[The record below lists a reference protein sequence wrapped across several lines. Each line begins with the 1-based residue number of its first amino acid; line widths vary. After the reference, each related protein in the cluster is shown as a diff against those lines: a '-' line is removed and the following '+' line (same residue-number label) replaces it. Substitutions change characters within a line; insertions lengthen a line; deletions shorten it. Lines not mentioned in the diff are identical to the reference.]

1 MTTEGGDIVTTRS
14 IDSLYSWLGRIAKVV
29 LDWMKEN
36 CPENWKPGLE
46 KLQQLKAGPVLSA
59 GNEMLK
65 NLPNTWVLLLGVYL
79 LANSGLLGALVM
91 AILGL
96 IMAMNKL
103 NNNEGQE
110 A

>member
-1 MTTEGGDIVTTRS
+1 MTTRTMDSFYGGLRR
-14 IDSLYSWLGRIAKVV
+14 LAKAF
-29 LDWMKEN
+29 LDWLQEN
-36 CPENWKPGLE
+36 CPENWKPALD
-46 KLQQLKAGPVLSA
+46 KLQQLQAGPVLEA

-65 NLPNTWVLLLGVYL
+65 NLPPTWVLVLGVYL
-79 LANSGLLGALVM
+79 LANSGLVGAWVM

-103 NNNEGQE
+103 NSNECQQ